1 MRAASSANCEG
12 VGRTSASESIWVVG
26 VILLTSL
33 RAGTAWAWGTVEHQ
47 RLGSTSYLSACR
59 ALRGELDAAKGD
71 DADSPARRARFEM
84 ACGGQ
89 LAGLAIIYGD
99 ATAVAGDYVGHPTE
113 LFSAAGAWR
122 FQSRKHYYLLA
133 LENSEHFNP
142 TSTQT
147 WREYHQDA
155 LTRALGAARA
165 VGLERTD
172 LFSQALRESAF
183 ADHLLQ
189 DSFAAGHM
197 GFNRRAS
204 GAAAAKSFH
213 DYWNAHG
220 RAVTDGA
227 GNEWFTYG
235 DHRLDEP
242 KNVDGKRHVL
252 EAATL
257 SVHDVLA
264 TFVFGR
270 MFPEESLKAWR
281 ALPFATDA
289 PAMLVDVAGLVEGR
303 ATTRETGQVPL
314 VVTVKPV
321 RNNTVVRADVW
332 TVGPFWGEP
341 ICAASGSLDLA
352 VPALPAQASFGA
364 GGTISQPNG
373 RHAFVGEFGLLT
385 PIGLSIDGLI
395 THEVEVAAAGLF
407 EKSPSVLIR
416 ANYRANVELG
426 TDIVF
431 LSVGVVEMLP
441 HAETGWFAAF
451 GIGRTLS
458 AAGGGSF

>member
-1 MRAASSANCEG
+1 M
-12 VGRTSASESIWVVG
+12 GRTRAKRSVWWIGTFVVLLPTALG
-26 VILLTSL
+26 V
-33 RAGTAWAWGTVEHQ
+33 ACPGTALAWGTVEHQ
-47 RLGSTSYLSACR
+47 LLGSTSYLGACR
-59 ALRGELDAAKGD
+59 AIEGELGTAQGNDPD
-71 DADSPARRARFEM
+71 RRERFEM
-84 ACGGQ
+84 ACGGR
-89 LAGLAIIYGD
+89 LAGLAMIYGD
-99 ATAVAGDYVGHPTE
+99 ATAVAGDYVGHPSE

-142 TSTQT
+142 TSTET

-155 LTRALGAARA
+155 VTRALAAARA
-165 VGLERTD
+165 EGLHRMD
-172 LFSQALRESAF
+172 LVSEALRESAF

-220 RAVTDGA
+220 RAVTDGNGA
-227 GNEWFTYG
+227 EWFTYG
-235 DHRLDEP
+235 DGRLNEP
-242 KNVDGKRHVL
+242 QNVEGKRHVL

-264 TFVFGR
+264 TFVFARVSPG
-270 MFPEESLKAWR
+270 EGLKAAR
-281 ALPFATDA
+281 ALPFSTDA
-289 PAMLVDVAGLVEGR
+289 PALLVDVAGLVEGR

-321 RNNTVVRADVW
+321 RNNTVVRAGVW
-332 TVGPFWGEP
+332 ATGPFSGEP
-341 ICAASGSLDLA
+341 ICAASASLDLA
-352 VPALPAQASFGA
+352 VPGLPAQASFGA
-364 GGTISQPNG
+364 GGTLSQPNG

-385 PIGLSIDGLI
+385 PFGLSVDGLI

-407 EKSPSVLIR
+407 EKSPALLIR

-431 LSVGVVEMLP
+431 LSLGIVEALP
-441 HAETGWFAAF
+441 DAETGWFAAV
-451 GIGRTLS
+451 GVGRTLS